1 MLGQS
6 GTVFGSQ
13 VRFMDGHRASEE
25 NIHTSQVVLGQKLE
39 THIKHIGSEN
49 AYEERHSHYTKLV
62 ASGHAE

>member
-1 MLGQS
+1 
-6 GTVFGSQ
+6 
-13 VRFMDGHRASEE
+13 MDGHRASEE